1 MATIEV
7 LQPRLRQL
15 KLSGM
20 VDSIA
25 ARVQEARARPLD
37 PLDFLLLLLEDEL
50 MRRESESID
59 RYIHRAHFDEVCD
72 LRDFDFAMRQHTL
85 TQAEDLYELVK
96 GRYRRGSLILTSNR
110 EPKDLYE
117 LFPTPVMAEGLLD
130 RLLNS
135 AYVIT
140 MLGRS
145 YHPQQRPGRSSNR
158 TSTSGGDPQVAN
170 YREQT
175 TGNKR

>member
-1 MATIEV
+1 MATIEA

-72 LRDFDFAMRQHTL
+72 LRDFDFAYNPVESQ
-85 TQAEDLYELVK
+85 LVCPPSSI
-96 GRYRRGSLILTSNR
+96 RVT
-110 EPKDLYE
+110 
-117 LFPTPVMAEGLLD
+117 A
-130 RLLNS
+130 
-135 AYVIT
+135 
-140 MLGRS
+140 
-145 YHPQQRPGRSSNR
+145 PGWV
-158 TSTSGGDPQVAN
+158 G
-170 YREQT
+170 E
-175 TGNKR
+175 

>member
-25 ARVQEARARPLD
+25 VRVQEARARPLD

-59 RYIHRAHFDEVCD
+59 RYIHHAHFDEVCD
-72 LRDFDFAMRQHTL
+72 LRDFDFAYNPEIPKLASGNSPAADSSRSARQ
-85 TQAEDLYELVK
+85 
-96 GRYRRGSLILTSNR
+96 SC
-110 EPKDLYE
+110 
-117 LFPTPVMAEGLLD
+117 
-130 RLLNS
+130 
-135 AYVIT
+135 
-140 MLGRS
+140 
-145 YHPQQRPGRSSNR
+145 
-158 TSTSGGDPQVAN
+158 
-170 YREQT
+170 
-175 TGNKR
+175 

>member
-25 ARVQEARARPLD
+25 ARVQKARARPLD

-72 LRDFDFAMRQHTL
+72 LRDFDFAYNP
-85 TQAEDLYELVK
+85 E
-96 GRYRRGSLILTSNR
+96 I
-110 EPKDLYE
+110 PK
-117 LFPTPVMAEGLLD
+117 A
-130 RLLNS
+130 RIW
-135 AYVIT
+135 AYVFNDSERGEWHVCSRT
-140 MLGRS
+140 GWVLSAVPPNGPE
-145 YHPQQRPGRSSNR
+145 YETLNAAVEALRPELEEHES
-158 TSTSGGDPQVAN
+158 
-170 YREQT
+170 
-175 TGNKR
+175 

>member
-1 MATIEV
+1 MATIEA

-37 PLDFLLLLLEDEL
+37 RLDFLLLLLEDEL

-72 LRDFDFAMRQHTL
+72 LRDFDFAYNPEVPKAPHLGAGQWPL
-85 TQAEDLYELVK
+85 
-96 GRYRRGSLILTSNR
+96 RRGAR
-110 EPKDLYE
+110 
-117 LFPTPVMAEGLLD
+117 
-130 RLLNS
+130 LNS
-135 AYVIT
+135 AVRPDRRRKDVH
-140 MLGRS
+140 RS
-145 YHPQQRPGRSSNR
+145 GAWGPDLPTTPSRRVHQDQRLPGRWLA
-158 TSTSGGDPQVAN
+158 VAPKG
-170 YREQT
+170 
-175 TGNKR
+175 TGKHGCAAISRPTW

>member
-1 MATIEV
+1 M
-7 LQPRLRQL
+7 
-15 KLSGM
+15 
-20 VDSIA
+20 DSSTCSN
-25 ARVQEARARPLD
+25 ERPDLVILD
-37 PLDFLLLLLEDEL
+37 
-50 MRRESESID
+50 
-59 RYIHRAHFDEVCD
+59 
-72 LRDFDFAMRQHTL
+72 DFAMREYTL

-145 YHPQQRPGRSSNR
+145 YRPQQRPGA
-158 TSTSGGDPQVAN
+158 STNSASTNSRDLQVEN
-170 YREQT
+170 SREHT
-175 TGNKR
+175 TGNISGEH

>member
-1 MATIEV
+1 MATIEA

-72 LRDFDFAMRQHTL
+72 LRDFDFTYNPEIPKARIW
-85 TQAEDLYELVK
+85 ELAS
-96 GRYRRGSLILTSNR
+96 GRFVDERASILLCGPTGVGKPSSLRHSGSRSADNAAASCSPR
-110 EPKDLYE
+110 
-117 LFPTPVMAEGLLD
+117 PTPSWRIWLVVAPKATGK
-130 RLLNS
+130 
-135 AYVIT
+135 
-140 MLGRS
+140 LGCAATS
-145 YHPQQRPGRSSNR
+145 RPTWSFWT
-158 TSTSGGDPQVAN
+158 TSPCAST
-170 YREQT
+170 R
-175 TGNKR
+175 